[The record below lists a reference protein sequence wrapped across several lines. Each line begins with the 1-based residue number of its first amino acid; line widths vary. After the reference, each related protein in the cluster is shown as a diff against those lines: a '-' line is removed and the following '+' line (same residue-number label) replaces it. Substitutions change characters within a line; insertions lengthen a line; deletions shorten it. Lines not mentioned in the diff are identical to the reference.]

1 MTTSREPS
9 ARAVEH
15 APDPHRL
22 FVTVQKDRARETAFT
37 TPERGPD
44 LLNVTNPQTGPG
56 EGIQALRPPPARRT
70 IGSAHPAVPD
80 AEKALV

>member
-37 TPERGPD
+37 TPER
-44 LLNVTNPQTGPG
+44 
-56 EGIQALRPPPARRT
+56 AHRPPERHKPANGTR
-70 IGSAHPAVPD
+70 GGDSGPAAASGAPD
-80 AEKALV
+80 DR